1 MDRHATP
8 VAPGV
13 PTLLRMNSVVSA
25 LESASLMVPALPERP
40 ADRGGGLLGSLP
52 ARERVLCVD
61 ALFFLKRRPG
71 NRSIAAALKAR
82 LPSHR
87 FRFVAG
93 SGMRAAGS
101 GGLRCGSGAG
111 QSGGGRRRG
120 AGLALSLADFSAR
133 PCPRRATLPSRHD
146 RQVRVG
152 RDIATARNLLPDVL
166 SPSYVFLL
174 RVARLSCILIGSL
187 VEGPD

>member
-1 MDRHATP
+1 MKSLGDSRSRRGLWIGTP
-8 VAPGV
+8 VARGV
-13 PTLLRMNSVVSA
+13 PTLLRINSVVSA

-61 ALFFLKRRPG
+61 ALFFLKWRPG
-71 NRSIAAALKAR
+71 NRSIAAALKARYALASR

-111 QSGGGRRRG
+111 ESGGGRRRG
-120 AGLALSLADFSAR
+120 AGPAVSFRWLISQR
-133 PCPRRATLPSRHD
+133 D
-146 RQVRVG
+146 R
-152 RDIATARNLLPDVL
+152 VL
-166 SPSYVFLL
+166 
-174 RVARLSCILIGSL
+174 VARRCRPGTTDKS
-187 VEGPD
+187 V